1 MHYVKE
7 FNINGVATKQ
17 VACIELHGK
26 PNAATEGYV
35 GVLGIDMDSPI
46 HDVYK
51 CVAVNGS
58 RYEWELLSSGLSI
71 MSATISGGGNA
82 KVNFNYTDLLTPT
95 LYVVKIGDLIL
106 DAEGYLYQV
115 VELNSTY
122 CVTNYCGTRVVAWG
136 MSAYDLAL
144 KNGFAGSEKDFVESL
159 YAASVVTNVQASMS
173 GNGDDWMYDGI
184 SRYSAAI
191 PIPGILSTDAPI
203 VDVALGADDVQNRV
217 YLEEWS
223 KVIRVFT
230 IDGML
235 IVIASEI
242 PTCTIPIKVQV
253 TRGIKSE
260 STGIIHGITPTMRIN
275 SDTKEW
281 EVSYDK
287 GLSYTSLGVKAVPE
301 NFTEELQAE
310 MVQDVLNAL
319 DIGDEVSY

>member
-159 YAASVVTNVQASMS
+159 YAASIVTNVDVLV
-173 GNGDDWMYDGI
+173 GDEAWLDQGWG
-184 SRYSAAI
+184 RYEGSVS
-191 PIPGILSTDAPI
+191 IPGILSTDRPI
-203 VDVALGADDVQNRV
+203 VDIVLQGDKSTYDAQ
-217 YLEEWS
+217 LEAWS
-223 KVIRVFT
+223 KITRVTTYNGGITLECIDGNKPDCDFT
-230 IDGML
+230 IQL
-235 IVIASEI
+235 QI
-242 PTCTIPIKVQV
+242 